1 MSMPARASLLLL
13 VALALGA
20 CAGDSAKKENI
31 EPPTPL
37 VDFTPAATVDRLW
50 STSVGDGAGM
60 TGASLVPAVVGDRVY
75 AASSDGTI
83 AAYDAATGERLWSQE
98 IESFSG
104 GPGADEKLVVA
115 GTIDGAV
122 IALDAERGSEVWRAR
137 VSSEVISAPVIAG
150 DTVIVVSNDGRTH
163 ALSAVDGKQ
172 RWAVDRGVPLLS
184 LRGNASPIVLADR
197 VIVAGANGKVSALS
211 LSDGRQIWEQA
222 VGVGEGKTDLERMV
236 DVDGR
241 MAQLRGDLFVAGYS
255 SAAQSLT
262 ADGGRILWTRELS
275 SVSGLAAADDGI
287 FVAAADGA
295 LWALD
300 RRSGGALWKNELLL
314 HRMLSSPAVMGSFV
328 VVGDLEGKLHWFKR
342 EDGEIA
348 ARAELGSAGFGDGL
362 VVVDDVLYAQSR
374 DGSLGAFRLR

>member
-163 ALSAVDGKQ
+163 ALSAVDGK
-172 RWAVDRGVPLLS
+172 A
-184 LRGNASPIVLADR
+184 
-197 VIVAGANGKVSALS
+197 
-211 LSDGRQIWEQA
+211 
-222 VGVGEGKTDLERMV
+222 
-236 DVDGR
+236 
-241 MAQLRGDLFVAGYS
+241 
-255 SAAQSLT
+255 
-262 ADGGRILWTRELS
+262 
-275 SVSGLAAADDGI
+275 
-287 FVAAADGA
+287 
-295 LWALD
+295 
-300 RRSGGALWKNELLL
+300 
-314 HRMLSSPAVMGSFV
+314 
-328 VVGDLEGKLHWFKR
+328 
-342 EDGEIA
+342 A
-348 ARAELGSAGFGDGL
+348 ARAIHTFLSQTTSDAAKAGGMYG
-362 VVVDDVLYAQSR
+362 
-374 DGSLGAFRLR
+374 